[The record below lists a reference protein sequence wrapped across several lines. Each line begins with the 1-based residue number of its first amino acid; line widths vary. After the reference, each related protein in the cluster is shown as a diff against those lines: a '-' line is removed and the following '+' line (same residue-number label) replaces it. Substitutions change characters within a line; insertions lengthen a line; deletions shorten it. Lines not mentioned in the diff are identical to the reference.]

1 MLNLSE
7 EYESIF
13 HKTAAIR
20 RRQYWSPGAD
30 LNCRPHPYQGCALP
44 TELPG
49 QNSRLTHGGHSFC
62 MHPPIMERVMGIEPT
77 QSAWKAEVLPL
88 NYTRII
94 TDAPAQR
101 ATGPPRPTRRSPALA
116 RLFRTAFRFSSSPTW
131 PRRDIKLWWRGED
144 YSMPSAFRPPGR
156 RALRDVLRRYA
167 PSSNLFAVLILPD
180 LAAEGHI
187 TMVEGGGFEPPKA
200 EPSDLQSD
208 PFDRSGTPPKKRRY
222 SLVRHGRCQLG
233 ISIKAPATVIIGGA
247 RHDSI
252 VSFDGAQWSIS
263 STHRRYRIE
272 FPFLTTRKLV

>member
-13 HKTAAIR
+13 NKTAAIR

-49 QNSRLTHGGHSFC
+49 QNSRLTHCGCSFC
-62 MHPPIMERVMGIEPT
+62 MHPPSLERVMGIEPT

-88 NYTRII
+88 NYTRITI
-94 TDAPAQR
+94 DAPAQR
-101 ATGPPRPTRRSPALA
+101 ATGSLRPAQRSPALRA
-116 RLFRTAFRFSSSPTW
+116 FVEPLFRFSSSPTW
-131 PRRDIKLWWRGED
+131 PRRDTKLWWRGED
-144 YSMPSAFRPPGR
+144 YSTPPAFRPPGR
-156 RALRDVLRRYA
+156 CALRSALRRFA
-167 PSSNLFAVLILPD
+167 PSSNLFSVLILPD
-180 LAAEGHI
+180 LTAEGYK

-222 SLVRHGRCQLG
+222 SLARQRRCQLG
-233 ISIKAPATVIIGGA
+233 ISTKASSGGINL
-247 RHDSI
+247 RH
-252 VSFDGAQWSIS
+252 APW
-263 STHRRYRIE
+263 
-272 FPFLTTRKLV
+272 

>member
-13 HKTAAIR
+13 NKTAAIR

-49 QNSRLTHGGHSFC
+49 QNSRLTHCGCSFC
-62 MHPPIMERVMGIEPT
+62 MHPPSLERVMGIEPT

-101 ATGPPRPTRRSPALA
+101 ATGPPRPARRSPALA
-116 RLFRTAFRFSSSPTW
+116 RLCRTFLGSPPPRPGRGGTQNYGGGGRITPCLRHSALRAAAPCATFSGATRLRRTSLRFSSSPTW

-144 YSMPSAFRPPGR
+144 SN
-156 RALRDVLRRYA
+156 LRRL
-167 PSSNLFAVLILPD
+167 SRQI
-180 LAAEGHI
+180 
-187 TMVEGGGFEPPKA
+187 
-200 EPSDLQSD
+200 
-208 PFDRSGTPPKKRRY
+208 Y
-222 SLVRHGRCQLG
+222 SLIPLTAREPLQKRGG
-233 ISIKAPATVIIGGA
+233 IL
-247 RHDSI
+247 
-252 VSFDGAQWSIS
+252 W
-263 STHRRYRIE
+263 
-272 FPFLTTRKLV
+272 